1 MQLLPTGNLKLK
13 AMNTNAKQ
21 LLHLAQHPQEL
32 NRDTLYTLRNVLT
45 RYPYF
50 TLARILYLHNL
61 YLLREPSFNEELRLA
76 ALTTPDRA
84 RLFDLIEGP
93 KYESKV
99 AQPVKPQSSN
109 KTQSKENPVDI
120 DQESRTLTLINQ
132 FLLGLPEKDTLTPL
146 DLSGE
151 YTSYVLEGEEIPPI
165 KREAI
170 KIENPAISN
179 EEKEEKAETEETF
192 YLEESEEEENEIE
205 VSQPIETKKRTRS
218 KKIIEDEEG
227 EKDIDESYFTETLAK
242 IYVKQKRY
250 DKALEIIRSINL
262 KNPKK
267 SAYFA
272 DQIRFLE
279 KLLQNNK

>member
-1 MQLLPTGNLKLK
+1 
-13 AMNTNAKQ
+13 MNTNAKQ
-21 LLHLAQHPQEL
+21 LLHLAQHPEEL
-32 NRDTLYTLRNVLT
+32 NRDTLYKLRNLLT

-50 TLARILYLHNL
+50 TLIRILYLHNL

-99 AQPVKPQSSN
+99 TQPIKQKEQSDSVSIAT
-109 KTQSKENPVDI
+109 KM
-120 DQESRTLTLINQ
+120 DQESRTLSLINQ
-132 FLLGLPEKDTLTPL
+132 FLLGLPEKDNLTPI
-146 DLSGE
+146 DLSEE
-151 YTSYVLEGEEIPPI
+151 YTAYTL
-165 KREAI
+165 
-170 KIENPAISN
+170 
-179 EEKEEKAETEETF
+179 
-192 YLEESEEEENEIE
+192 ESEEKPPVKKEYIKTIAKQEKDEEEDIIFSENNLDFEKKLE
-205 VSQPIETKKRTRS
+205 VSQPTEGKKKTKS
-218 KKIIEDEEG
+218 KKAADDEEDEKD
-227 EKDIDESYFTETLAK
+227 EKDLDESYFTETLAK

>member
-1 MQLLPTGNLKLK
+1 
-13 AMNTNAKQ
+13 MNTNAKQ

-179 EEKEEKAETEETF
+179 EEKEEEAETKETF

-205 VSQPIETKKRTRS
+205 VSQPIEAKKRTKS

>member
-1 MQLLPTGNLKLK
+1 
-13 AMNTNAKQ
+13 MNTNAKQ

-50 TLARILYLHNL
+50 TLARILFLHNL

-99 AQPVKPQSSN
+99 TQPVKPQSSN

-132 FLLGLPEKDTLTPL
+132 FLLGLPEKDALTPL

-165 KREAI
+165 KREPI
-170 KIENPAISN
+170 KVENPAISN
-179 EEKEEKAETEETF
+179 EKKEEKAETEETF

>member
-1 MQLLPTGNLKLK
+1 
-13 AMNTNAKQ
+13 MNTNAKQ
-21 LLHLAQHPQEL
+21 LLHLAQHPEEL
-32 NRDTLYTLRNVLT
+32 NRDTLYSLRNLLT

-50 TLARILYLHNL
+50 TLVRILYLHNL

-99 AQPVKPQSSN
+99 AQPVKPQPSQ
-109 KTQSKENPVDI
+109 KVQTGGVPAATDI
-120 DQESRTLTLINQ
+120 DHESRTLDLINQ
-132 FLLGLPEKDTLTPL
+132 FLLGLPDKETLTPL

-151 YTSYVLEGEEIPPI
+151 YTSYVLEDDETPPI
-165 KREAI
+165 KRDCTKAVNKE
-170 KIENPAISN
+170 IE
-179 EEKEEKAETEETF
+179 EEEKYEKEEKQEMPSKLN
-192 YLEESEEEENEIE
+192 LEEPKDELEEEPEAEIE
-205 VSQPIETKKRTRS
+205 IAEPVEVKKKAKS
-218 KKIIEDEEG
+218 KKIIEDDEA

>member
-1 MQLLPTGNLKLK
+1 MQLLPTGNLKSK

>member
-1 MQLLPTGNLKLK
+1 MQLLPTGNLKSK

-21 LLHLAQHPQEL
+21 LLHLAQHPEEL

>member
-1 MQLLPTGNLKLK
+1 MQLLPTGNLKSK

-179 EEKEEKAETEETF
+179 EEKEEEAETKETF